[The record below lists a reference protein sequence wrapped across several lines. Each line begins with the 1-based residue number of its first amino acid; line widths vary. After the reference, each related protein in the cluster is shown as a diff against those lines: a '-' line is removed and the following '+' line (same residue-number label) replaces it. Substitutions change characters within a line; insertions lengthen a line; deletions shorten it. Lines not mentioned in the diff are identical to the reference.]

1 MGGHKKRNDDD
12 DDVTA
17 ALFRSGGG
25 GGGSGNDMD
34 KPKCKCNKARDNAM
48 VNSGVNIVLWLE

>member
-1 MGGHKKRNDDD
+1 MGGHKKRNDDDDD

-17 ALFRSGGG
+17 ALFRSGGSS
-25 GGGSGNDMD
+25 SGNDMD